1 MPFVQKRVQMH
12 CERLKM
18 SRWVV
23 IVNATYPK
31 VKYEKFQNSYGG
43 MHHAPQ
49 PLTYLDYFAAQV

>member
-31 VKYEKFQNSYGG
+31 VKYEKFQKA
-43 MHHAPQ
+43 M
-49 PLTYLDYFAAQV
+49 AACIMLLSR